1 MHVSLSADI
10 ICYKMQTVSESEAS
24 KLLSITEHFFS
35 LLLPKKLY
43 KAILPLNQFWSKNF
57 FYFTVVSFYT
67 KVSVSELYLILAIR
81 WGLDINK
88 KISVRRYEYLK
99 CLGLTT
105 SFSGDRA
112 HMTLELVP
120 GTFLSSCI
128 GHVNIFT
135 IYEIVYEASLFYFS

>member
-1 MHVSLSADI
+1 M
-10 ICYKMQTVSESEAS
+10 
-24 KLLSITEHFFS
+24 
-35 LLLPKKLY
+35 
-43 KAILPLNQFWSKNF
+43 F

-128 GHVNIFT
+128 GHVIIFT